1 MYNPIWYYHR
11 WWNTRRS
18 LVNKDGFIDLYI
30 GRLTENNYLFQNNG
44 DGTFINVAQ
53 NMNASGPQSNGL
65 VMGLSFVDYDNDG
78 DEDLFITQ
86 DNNLGNILFRKED
99 AGIFIDVSSS
109 SGVNL
114 PVMGMG
120 VAVGDYD
127 RDGYFDIYTSNLYEN
142 SLLKNS
148 PEGVFNDVADSAGV
162 TDIPGSMAW
171 GTFFFDA
178 DNDGWLDIF
187 NNNESGFG
195 NVPNSFFRNQGNG
208 TFADVSASSGLQSYN
223 NGFGSA
229 YGDLDNDGDLDIIA
243 AGHPS
248 SDGSILVYR
257 NDSPTQNWIQFQL
270 GGNSELD
277 NDSDPYAIGSKLILY
292 TASGMQISSVFAGN
306 GYCSQNTLIQ
316 HFGLGSDT
324 VIDSLILYW
333 PNTPEKYVY
342 DIPHINQRYLLVHG
356 NTEAFPLSI
365 RNNFTPD
372 EYWMM
377 DIYPNPFNR
386 STTIAINPNSLL
398 ETPYSIHIYDAL
410 GRQVE
415 TLIDNRMITGKKDI
429 QWNTSSQASGI
440 YFIHLRTNFKYEI
453 KKVVLLK

>member
-1 MYNPIWYYHR
+1 
-11 WWNTRRS
+11 
-18 LVNKDGFIDLYI
+18 
-30 GRLTENNYLFQNNG
+30 
-44 DGTFINVAQ
+44 
-53 NMNASGPQSNGL
+53 
-65 VMGLSFVDYDNDG
+65 
-78 DEDLFITQ
+78 
-86 DNNLGNILFRKED
+86 
-99 AGIFIDVSSS
+99 
-109 SGVNL
+109 
-114 PVMGMG
+114 
-120 VAVGDYD
+120 
-127 RDGYFDIYTSNLYEN
+127 
-142 SLLKNS
+142 
-148 PEGVFNDVADSAGV
+148 
-162 TDIPGSMAW
+162 
-171 GTFFFDA
+171 
-178 DNDGWLDIF
+178 
-187 NNNESGFG
+187 
-195 NVPNSFFRNQGNG
+195 
-208 TFADVSASSGLQSYN
+208 
-223 NGFGSA
+223 
-229 YGDLDNDGDLDIIA
+229 
-243 AGHPS
+243 
-248 SDGSILVYR
+248 VYR

-324 VIDSLILYW
+324 VIDSLIVYW

-365 RNNFTPD
+365 HNNFTPD

-377 DIYPNPFNR
+377 DIYPNPFNS

-398 ETPYSIHIYDAL
+398 ETTYSIHIYDAL
-410 GRQVE
+410 GRKVE

-440 YFIHLRTNFKYEI
+440 YFIHLQANYKYEI